1 MPTTINLNDRLA
13 AKIAALA
20 AQVGQPVDEFVE
32 RLLQGL
38 VDADIEIRDGI
49 PLLRMPPNA
58 STLTNADVDRL
69 LHNDVHS

>member
-13 AKIAALA
+13 TKVAALA

-38 VDADIEIRDGI
+38 IDADIEIRDGI
-49 PLLRMPPNA
+49 PCFGCRRMRP
-58 STLTNADVDRL
+58 L
-69 LHNDVHS
+69 